1 MKLKKIIALL
11 LTAVMIFSMTACGA
25 KEADY
30 IVKIGDTGITQDQ
43 LDKYTD
49 IYCYIQG
56 VDLTTIDA
64 ETLAYI
70 KSMTLEDLIALKIV
84 GIYYKND
91 DKVLPAEY
99 KDSLKKFIAQVNSD
113 TTAAA
118 YMKKYKVTEDDLTEF
133 YRDQYF
139 SVPFFDE
146 LKKDIPAVTDAEMQ
160 AYYKQHQDEFTADE
174 VTAQHILVSDKALAE
189 QILAKLKAGANFAE
203 MAAKYSI
210 DTTTKDKGGSLGTF
224 GRGQM
229 VTEFENAAFALKP
242 GQLSDV
248 VKTKYGYHIILVT
261 AKNQGLKTYAD
272 VKSTIKSTLEDSALS
287 TVYQKKIKELRKKYG
302 VEYLK
307 TKTTSGAAV
316 TKTNSGSTAAE

>member
-11 LTAVMIFSMTACGA
+11 LVSVMIFSLSACGA

-56 VDLTTIDA
+56 VDLTSINA

-70 KSMTLEDLIALKIV
+70 KSMTLEDLISLKIV

-91 DKVLPAEY
+91 DSVLPSTY
-99 KDSLKKFIAQVNSD
+99 KDSLKKFIAQVNGDS
-113 TTAAA
+113 AASA

-133 YRDQYF
+133 YRDQNF
-139 SVPFFDE
+139 SVPFFDK

-160 AYYKQHQDEFTADE
+160 TYYKDHQDEFTADE
-174 VTAQHILVSDKALAE
+174 VTAQHILVADKALAE
-189 QILAKLKAGANFAE
+189 KILTQLKAGANFAE

-229 VTEFENAAFALKP
+229 VTEFEDAAFALKA
-242 GQLSDV
+242 GELSNV

-261 AKNQGLKTYAD
+261 AKKQGLKTYAE
-272 VKSTIKSTLEDSALS
+272 VKTTIQSTLENSALS

-316 TKTNSGSTAAE
+316 TKSTAGAVTE